1 MSTNVDEAPA
11 GPRSERPR
19 VQVLDALRG
28 IAILGIFFINL
39 PIMVGPLG
47 KTDAKS
53 TAPSPEHAGGAIGLL
68 VDGTQRGLLQM
79 LFGAGMLLLT
89 ARAARPDGPVA
100 VADDY
105 FRRNQWLL
113 GIGLVHVFLVR
124 WAYDIVHVYALAALF
139 LFPFRLV
146 RPTTALLLG
155 LTFAALTLVGAVPGF
170 GGAPGPESGPGVAAG
185 GLARDRAVEMWLA
198 TFDGFGFWSVL
209 LESLCTM
216 LVGVAL
222 FKWGVLQGLRSRPF
236 YLALAAAAYAVG
248 CTARL
253 MAQAPGEHGAPTGG
267 DFGEVGRLSLAVG
280 HIAAVNLAWQT
291 AVGRW
296 LLHPF
301 IAAGRTA
308 LSLYVMQSIVGLWV
322 LASLPGLTRT
332 AGTGDDH
339 LVATAAIVA
348 LVQLLTANLYLRFF
362 KSGPVEWVWHRLL
375 NLGRTTPAKKAGTE
389 SEGASAPSAQRSDT

>member
-1 MSTNVDEAPA
+1 MSANVDEDSA
-11 GPRSERPR
+11 GSRSERPR

-28 IAILGIFFINL
+28 IAILGIFFINI
-39 PIMVGPLG
+39 PIMVESPGA
-47 KTDAKS
+47 TSAKS
-53 TAPSPEHAGGAIGLL
+53 TAPSPEHAGGGVGLL

-89 ARAARPDGPVA
+89 ARVARPDGPVA

-105 FRRNQWLL
+105 FRRNLWLL

-146 RPTTALLLG
+146 RPITALLLG
-155 LTFAALTLVGAVPGF
+155 LTFAALTLVGTVPGF
-170 GGAPGPESGPGVAAG
+170 GGAAGPDFGSGVAAG
-185 GLARDRAVEMWLA
+185 ALARDRAVEMWLT

-236 YLALAAAAYAVG
+236 YLTLAVVAYAIG
-248 CTARL
+248 CTVRL
-253 MAQAPGEHGAPTGG
+253 TAPPPAGSGAPGGW

-291 AVGRW
+291 AAGRW
-296 LLHPF
+296 LLYPF

-308 LSLYVMQSIVGLWV
+308 LSLYVTQSVVGLWV
-322 LASLPGLTRT
+322 LASLPGITWAAW
-332 AGTGDDH
+332 AGGGQ
-339 LVATAAIVA
+339 LVATAAAVV
-348 LVQLLTANLYLRFF
+348 LVQLVLANLWVRFF
-362 KSGPVEWVWHRLL
+362 KSGPVEWCWHRLL
-375 NLGRTTPAKKAGTE
+375 DLSR
-389 SEGASAPSAQRSDT
+389 PSAINPRTAAGAVQADC

>member
-1 MSTNVDEAPA
+1 MSTNVDEACT
-11 GPRSERPR
+11 GSRTERPR

-39 PIMVGPLG
+39 PIMVEPPGE
-47 KTDAKS
+47 TSAKV
-53 TAPSPEHAGGAIGLL
+53 TAPGSEHAGGAVGLL

-89 ARAARPDGPVA
+89 ARAARPAGPVA
-100 VADDY
+100 VADEY
-105 FRRNQWLL
+105 SRRNLWLL

-124 WAYDIVHVYALAALF
+124 WAYDIVHVYAMAALF

-146 RPTTALLLG
+146 RPAAALLLG
-155 LTFAALTLVGAVPGF
+155 LSFAALTVVGAVPGF
-170 GGAPGPESGPGVAAG
+170 GGAVGPNPDSGVAGA
-185 GLARDRAVEMWLA
+185 LARDRAVEMWLA

-236 YLALAAAAYAVG
+236 YLTLAVVAYAIG
-248 CTARL
+248 CAVRLTPPTAG
-253 MAQAPGEHGAPTGG
+253 PGSPGG

-296 LLHPF
+296 LLSPF

-308 LSLYVMQSIVGLWV
+308 LSLYVMQSVVGLWV
-322 LASLPGLTRT
+322 LASLPGIALA
-332 AGTGDDH
+332 AGSGGDQ
-339 LVATAAIVA
+339 LMATAAAVVLGQ
-348 LVQLLTANLYLRFF
+348 LVLANLWGRFF
-362 KSGPVEWVWHRLL
+362 KSGPVEWCWHRLL
-375 NLGRTTPAKKAGTE
+375 DLSRPSTLAPRTAAG
-389 SEGASAPSAQRSDT
+389 ALQADC